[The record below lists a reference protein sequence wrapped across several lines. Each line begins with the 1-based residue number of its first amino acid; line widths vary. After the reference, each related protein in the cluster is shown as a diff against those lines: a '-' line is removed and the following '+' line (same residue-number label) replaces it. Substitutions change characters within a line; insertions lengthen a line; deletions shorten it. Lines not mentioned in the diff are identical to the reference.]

1 MKPFDKF
8 IVSVIPKPKDA
19 QDTESFC
26 ALAQTKEGIEKLTPM
41 LDTAFREMM
50 IGDPSASQWSRCGF
64 AVPNPHAEK
73 IIVEDEMLG
82 EMEDIP
88 LVSKNIGYSWFL
100 FEERA
105 RMLSPS
111 TIRDEVEKRAIAFE
125 ERVLEAPNKRERAEM
140 RDEVI
145 AELLPKATIKR
156 TRIPVIITPGR
167 LIIFAGSKNI
177 ADKVT
182 ATMRKAIG
190 SLPVIDWLQCGEA
203 VTAYLKK
210 LARKDDNTEDSDAFD
225 SDNWDKFAKTT
236 LVSNAKIKLETGIYA
251 FSDVEDLTYDD
262 SFITALKSSDGYLH
276 FGLTEARIV
285 FEADNGDPL
294 YWATLTSKGVI
305 KSIKDLSDETEED
318 AEYEDDNDRES
329 VRIETSAY
337 FGYVAATHILETLE
351 RGGANVLGEE
361 EDI

>member
-50 IGDPSASQWSRCGF
+50 IGDPSASQWSRYGF
-64 AVPNPHAEK
+64 AAPNPHAEK
-73 IIVEDEMLG
+73 VTVEDKMLG
-82 EMEDIP
+82 EIEDVP

-111 TIRDEVEKRAIAFE
+111 TIRDEVEKRAVAFE

-167 LIIFAGSKNI
+167 LIIFAGSKNV

-182 ATMRKAIG
+182 ATMRKALG

-210 LARKDDNTEDSDAFD
+210 LARKDDLAEGDDYEPWN
-225 SDNWDKFAKTT
+225 KFAKITI
-236 LVSNAKIKLETGIYA
+236 VSNAKIKLETGIYS
-251 FSDVEDLTYDD
+251 FSDVEDLTFDE
-262 SFITALKSSDGYLH
+262 SFVTALKSSDGYLH

-285 FEADNGDPL
+285 YEADNGDPL

-305 KSIKDLSDETEED
+305 KGIKDLSDETEDD
-318 AEYEDDNDRES
+318 AQYDDDSERES

-337 FGYVAATHILETLE
+337 LGYVAATHILASLE
-351 RGGANVLGEE
+351 HGGANVLGEE
-361 EDI
+361 EDL